1 MGDRAAGTEVPL
13 TMNGV
18 TNGLKGVL
26 QSQCISMALKTVVVI
41 HDTEHD
47 SANDDAISHAGL
59 LRLVSRG
66 DIETLVLV
74 ASGADPD
81 KSNLA
86 AKTQVLQY
94 SELFHP
100 LSLSAPDAVPLVCE
114 VEYLLRLPPF
124 WAPRVR
130 FFETA
135 VGGGSGTVADLP
147 AYLKERSLSAN
158 TIPNENAEDIV
169 ERISAGAVICAH
181 APGYAQFL
189 KTMHASGADFS
200 RSTIIIQGAPADDQV
215 ASTYNEK
222 DGWNT
227 PKERHELLQQ
237 FEAVKI
243 HDRVIANKHFQL
255 GAEELELVGEALVD
269 QGYRTQA
276 EDYVREAS
284 YGPRSISFLK
294 TGPLVAS
301 RQPFAMIKG
310 LWTERGPYSPM
321 LPDLNRVLSDIS
333 SICVHY
339 SYPEFHD
346 WFMEEFAH
354 STNKSVVSEKDQAM
368 TTIGIQ
374 ELHDSMPEG
383 LLGDSVTPL
392 GLRVALMLHL
402 AKGGEFITT
411 DDESIAEFL
420 RAHCKRTIFDPV
432 SLFFVHNIL
441 KTKESTQ
448 VELVCDE
455 NAQGFQVLRD
465 IDLQPSRNETL
476 TSMPLIN
483 NLVSLLSC

>member
-1 MGDRAAGTEVPL
+1 
-13 TMNGV
+13 
-18 TNGLKGVL
+18 
-26 QSQCISMALKTVVVI
+26 MALKTVVVI

-86 AKTQVLQY
+86 AKTQALQY

-100 LSLSAPDAVPLVCE
+100 LSLSAPDAIPLVCE
-114 VEYLLRLPPF
+114 VEYLLRLPPL

-135 VGGGSGTVADLP
+135 VGGGSGSVADLP
-147 AYLKERSLSAN
+147 PYLRERSLSAR
-158 TIPNENAEDIV
+158 TIPNENTEDIV
-169 ERISAGAVICAH
+169 KMISRGAVICAH

-200 RSTIIIQGAPADDQV
+200 KSTIIIQGAPSDDQV

-227 PKERHELLQQ
+227 PNERQDFLQQ
-237 FEAVKI
+237 FEEVKI

-255 GAEELELVGEALVD
+255 GAKELESVGEALVD
-269 QGYRTQA
+269 QGYRTEA
-276 EDYVREAS
+276 EEYVREAS
-284 YGPRSISFLK
+284 CGARSISFLK

-301 RQPFAMIKG
+301 RQPFALVKD
-310 LWTERGPYSPM
+310 LWTGQGPYSPM
-321 LPDLNRVLSDIS
+321 LPHLDRVLSDIS
-333 SICVHY
+333 SICIHY

-354 STNKSVVSEKDQAM
+354 STNKSVISEKDQAM

-374 ELHDSMPEG
+374 ELHESIPEG
-383 LLGDSVTPL
+383 LRADSVTPL

-402 AKGGEFITT
+402 AHGGEFITT
-411 DDESIAEFL
+411 DDESVAEFL
-420 RAHCKRTIFDPV
+420 RAHCKRTIFDPI
-432 SLFFVHNIL
+432 SLFFVHNII
-441 KTKESTQ
+441 KTKESKQ
-448 VELVCDE
+448 VELVCE
-455 NAQGFQVLRD
+455 KNTQGFQVLQEVYLPVED
-465 IDLQPSRNETL
+465 IHSAT
-476 TSMPLIN
+476 PLVDK
-483 NLVSLLSC
+483 LVSLLSC